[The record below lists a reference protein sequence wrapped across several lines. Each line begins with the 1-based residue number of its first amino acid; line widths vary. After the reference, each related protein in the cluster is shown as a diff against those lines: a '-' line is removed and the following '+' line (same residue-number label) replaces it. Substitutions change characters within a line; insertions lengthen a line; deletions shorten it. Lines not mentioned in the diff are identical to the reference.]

1 MRKIQSSSICI
12 IYSHTYLHLPT
23 HLFNLENPFLRFL
36 ASGPDLLPQQ
46 STFWRYSQSIEPSM
60 VLRHMRYPF
69 AIDLSVVAATLGIL
83 SRRRLLHH
91 TLHSEVLLL
100 INLTTLLSGRPL
112 QLSSRV
118 MARFHLS
125 ASVEPYLSFAY
136 LTLHTFLAKSS
147 LLDPPDQD
155 SFTCLTH
162 SWSRLGCSTL
172 SWSSLGCS
180 MDPMSYPPSNS
191 LHWISTPSHLL
202 LMLEHYH
209 FCCHSRQT

>member
-1 MRKIQSSSICI
+1 
-12 IYSHTYLHLPT
+12 
-23 HLFNLENPFLRFL
+23 
-36 ASGPDLLPQQ
+36 
-46 STFWRYSQSIEPSM
+46 M

-136 LTLHTFLAKSS
+136 LTLHTPTCCI
-147 LLDPPDQD
+147 LLGQV
-155 SFTCLTH
+155 F
-162 SWSRLGCSTL
+162 
-172 SWSSLGCS
+172 
-180 MDPMSYPPSNS
+180 
-191 LHWISTPSHLL
+191 
-202 LMLEHYH
+202 
-209 FCCHSRQT
+209 FA